1 MLLCCVGMWRSKD
14 HITYRYMKYL
24 FWNMDKQK
32 DKSKIPVTDKLL
44 RSHTG
49 KIESNR
55 IETEAIGEEFES
67 IKLEIRKHHDMGMFK
82 G

>member
-1 MLLCCVGMWRSKD
+1 
-14 HITYRYMKYL
+14 
-24 FWNMDKQK
+24 MDKQK